1 MSATGPH
8 DRATRRASKLERRAA
23 EAAVIGAMVIWAANF
38 IVVKS
43 TIPILTPVGYAF
55 LRFTVAG
62 LALLAIC
69 RWREGSVAIPRR
81 DILPLAGLGVLGFG
95 LYQMLWSTALS
106 STTVGNS
113 ALLIG
118 ATPVFTAI
126 VAAALGTDTLSPIR
140 ATGVAV
146 AFVGVAV
153 VAAGH
158 GIGLEGAALGDVM
171 TLGAAISWAIYVSL
185 GATILRRHSP
195 LRATVWTITFGALF
209 LAPFGLVELTTVDYA
224 QVGPAQVAGL
234 LYSALLS
241 SALGNVAVFWGV
253 SILGPTR
260 TTNFQFLPPALAIVF
275 AAVFLGEPVL
285 ATQLVGGAI
294 IVAGVLLARRDR
306 GGRDRGGR
314 VVVSEAA
321 T

>member
-1 MSATGPH
+1 
-8 DRATRRASKLERRAA
+8 
-23 EAAVIGAMVIWAANF
+23 MVIWAANF

-43 TIPILTPVGYAF
+43 TIPILTPIGYAF
-55 LRFTVAG
+55 LRFAVAG

-118 ATPVFTAI
+118 ATPVFTAL

-185 GATILRRHSP
+185 GATILRRYSP

-209 LAPFGLVELTTVDYA
+209 LAPFGLVQLTTVDFG
-224 QVGPAQVAGL
+224 QVGPAQIAGL

-253 SILGPTR
+253 SVLGPTR

-275 AAVFLGEPVL
+275 AAIFLGDPIL
-285 ATQLVGGAI
+285 ATQVVGGAI

-306 GGRDRGGR
+306 GGR
-314 VVVSEAA
+314 VVVSEA
-321 T
+321 TT